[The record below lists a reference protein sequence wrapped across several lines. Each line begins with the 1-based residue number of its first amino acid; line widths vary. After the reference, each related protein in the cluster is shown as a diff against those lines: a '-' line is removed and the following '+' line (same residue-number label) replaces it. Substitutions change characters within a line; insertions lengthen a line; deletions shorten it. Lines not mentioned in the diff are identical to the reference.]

1 MIYDTDLKKGTPIKV
16 VKGLQKGQT
25 GVYSHKQ
32 NNSNWYVINL
42 GGGNDEYY
50 VNLEEIE
57 IVGPISKCCSAA
69 VKVGGESTTHYFIC
83 NSCGK
88 ACDIKAV

>member
-1 MIYDTDLKKGTPIKV
+1 MIYENGLEKGTPIKV
-16 VKGLQKGQT
+16 VMGLQKGMT

-32 NNSNWYVINL
+32 NNSNWYVILL

-57 IVGPISKCCSAA
+57 LDLPLSKCCKAI
-69 VKVGGESTTHYFIC
+69 VRVGGEHTTHYYVC
-83 NSCGK
+83 SKCGK
-88 ACDIKAV
+88 STDGA